1 MKRLWRS
8 CYFMLMGLAV
18 VGAAAPVA
26 KIQEVLAKPKV
37 LCGLFEQQ
45 KQLVGLKRPVISTGR
60 FCVLADKGVLWRTLQ
75 PFPSTLKVTR
85 DEIVQMQGNR
95 VTQRL
100 DARQE
105 PAIRT
110 INGVLFAL
118 LGGDFSQLEKYFEA
132 DGILQEKN
140 WNVTLKSRDAAL
152 AKAILTIAI
161 EGGVYVNRITLQE
174 ANGDRTQILFTAIQ
188 VGDQAITAD
197 ETALF

>member
-18 VGAAAPVA
+18 LGAAAPVA

-37 LCGLFEQQ
+37 LCGLFEQH

-75 PFPSTLKVTR
+75 PFVSTTKVTR
-85 DEIVQMQGNR
+85 DEIVQMQGSR

-105 PAIRT
+105 PTIRT
-110 INGVLFAL
+110 INSVLFAL
-118 LGGDFSQLEKYFEA
+118 LAGDFGQLEKYFDA
-132 DGILQEKN
+132 DGTLQEKN
-140 WNVTLKSRDAAL
+140 WSVTLKSREAGL
-152 AKAILTIAI
+152 AKAISTITI
-161 EGGVYVNRITLQE
+161 EGGIYVNRIALQE
-174 ANGDRTQILFTAIQ
+174 ANGDRTQIVFTAIQ